1 MEGFHWPQTDGELEE
16 YKARSRDAAIQLYR
30 QAWSAGDADM
40 LERLRR
46 FAPLAFTTREELEA
60 SVR

>member
-1 MEGFHWPQTDGELEE
+1 MEGFRWPETDEE
-16 YKARSRDAAIQLYR
+16 WEVCKERTRAAAIQLYR
-30 QAWSAGDADM
+30 RAWEEGDADM

-46 FAPLAFTTREELEA
+46 FAPLAFTTRQELEA